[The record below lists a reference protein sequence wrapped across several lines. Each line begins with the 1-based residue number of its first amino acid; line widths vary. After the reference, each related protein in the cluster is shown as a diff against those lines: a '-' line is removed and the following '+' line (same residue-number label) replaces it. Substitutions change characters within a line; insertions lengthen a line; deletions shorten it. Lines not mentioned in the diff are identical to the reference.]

1 MRGLSI
7 LLPLILIF
15 ILLFSMVYST
25 SSGGQICYSIP
36 LISPDVAHDD
46 G

>member
-15 ILLFSMVYST
+15 ILLFSVVHST
-25 SSGGQICYSIP
+25 SPGGQIYYSIP
-36 LISPDVAHDD
+36 LISPGVVHDD